1 LHPLAPFLIET
12 GILIVTTTAVLYVL
26 ITGQRRTERK
36 MQATLRYTRLLYQ
49 VTTGQQIQPDP
60 EERDTDAAVV
70 TLDLRRHRGDTG
82 QNPVLRSLS

>member
-1 LHPLAPFLIET
+1 MHPLAPLLIET
-12 GILIVTTTAVLYVL
+12 GTLIATTAAVLYVL